1 MARFDYRL
9 VDVFTPVPFQGNPL
23 AVFAEGREIP
33 EALMPRIAAE
43 LNLSE
48 TTFVLPSSAADCD
61 FRVRIFT
68 PRVELPMAGHPTI
81 GTAWVL
87 DHGDRVTFEEG
98 VGRILVER
106 DVTDRGGTVWT
117 MSQKLPAWGRRADAG
132 EVAAA
137 LGLERGDVAGDL
149 PVEVVSCGVPFLI
162 VPLRRLDALAR
173 ARARVDLWSELA
185 ERLEAHGLYCFTLE
199 TEEAGAAVRSRMF
212 APNIGV
218 AEDPATGGASGP
230 LGCYLVRHG
239 ALPASSPVRFLNVQ
253 GVEMGRRS
261 EIHIEIEGTGEAI
274 TAVRVGGECA
284 AVGRGSIEV
293 EV

>member
-1 MARFDYRL
+1 VPTFAYTL
-9 VDVFTPVPFQGNPL
+9 IDVFTPTPFRGNPL
-23 AVFAEGREIP
+23 AVFADARGID

-48 TTFVLPSSAADCD
+48 TTFVLPSPRPDCD

-87 DHGDRVTFEEG
+87 DHGARVTFLEG
-98 VGRILVER
+98 VGPIAVER
-106 DVTDRGGTVWT
+106 ASTPGGRPMWV
-117 MSQKLPAWGRRADAG
+117 MSQPWPTWGGRGDDA
-132 EVAAA
+132 EVALA
-137 LGLERGDVAGDL
+137 LGLTTDDL
-149 PVEVVSCGVPFLI
+149 IGTLPLDVVSCGVPFLF
-162 VPLRRLDALAR
+162 VPLRNLETLGR
-173 ARARVDLWSELA
+173 ARARPDLWSALA
-185 ERLEAHGLYCFTLE
+185 DRLEAHGVYCFTLA
-199 TEEAGAAVRSRMF
+199 AGEDGVDVRSRMF

-230 LGCYLVRHG
+230 LGCYLVRNG
-239 ALPASSPVRFLNVQ
+239 VVRPAAPARVRNVQ

-261 EIHIEIEGTGEAI
+261 EIHIEIEGGPEAI
-274 TAVRVGGECA
+274 TAVRVGGECT

-293 EV
+293 GD